1 MTLSSYTHRRKRRL
15 GSVAR
20 ALPVHGRD
28 QMGVQVP
35 FSSVGRRALDR
46 GRAGVCEYLEGN
58 LIAFD
63 ARTGRDLW
71 HLQTGSEIYASPI
84 AYAVRG
90 RQYVVTASGSALF
103 AVALP
108 ESRLAKEAAATR

>member
-1 MTLSSYTHRRKRRL
+1 L
-15 GSVAR
+15 R
-20 ALPVHGRD
+20 ALYPCTGEIKWEFKYLSAPW
-28 QMGVQVP
+28 G
-35 FSSVGRRALDR
+35 GALST
-46 GRAGVCEYLEGN
+46 AGALVFASDLEGN